1 MQNPTTRHRWLTL
14 DEGVVAVLAA
24 ALAIFLIVFAAG
36 CTGAPTAPTPDIVG
50 SLVAGAPAGNG
61 ETAESAASGELL
73 RVRIPPPATNLSHPV
88 LTLTVTP
95 DGARDRVRASI
106 GGIVGVS
113 FYPGSGE
120 KMPPNPL
127 NGHGGQSIT
136 VRCDRTASWVNGRPR
151 IRTLPAGQ
159 RRRGDGVDVRVWVEH
174 NGRRLTHA
182 GNAWASDG
190 GSDYRVCAP

>member
-1 MQNPTTRHRWLTL
+1 MSKDTRQDLTAAVTL
-14 DEGVVAVLAA
+14 FAFFLAVL
-24 ALAIFLIVFAAG
+24 FLGIG
-36 CTGAPTAPTPDIVG
+36 CTDSPAAPTPAAVAVEPSRSRGATESAPSSYLGDVG
-50 SLVAGAPAGNG
+50 SIPTGISNIAP
-61 ETAESAASGELL
+61 ET
-73 RVRIPPPATNLSHPV
+73 

-95 DGARDRVRASI
+95 DGERDRVRASI

-113 FYPGSGE
+113 FYPGPQE

-136 VRCDRTASWVNGRPR
+136 VRCDRTVSWSGGRPR
-151 IRTLPAGQ
+151 VRTLPAGQ

-174 NGRRLTHA
+174 DGRRITHA

-190 GSDYRVCAP
+190 GSDYQVCAP

>member
-1 MQNPTTRHRWLTL
+1 MTKNTRQDIKAAVALAAL
-14 DEGVVAVLAA
+14 FLAVL
-24 ALAIFLIVFAAG
+24 FLGIG
-36 CTGAPTAPTPDIVG
+36 CTDSPAAPTPTAVAFDAPASVALDVPVG
-50 SLVAGAPAGNG
+50 SPMMVADGGGVHMMVQP
-61 ETAESAASGELL
+61 T
-73 RVRIPPPATNLSHPV
+73 

-95 DGARDRVRASI
+95 DGERDRVRASV

-113 FYPGSGE
+113 FYPGPNE

-136 VRCDRTASWVNGRPR
+136 VRCDRTVSWSGGRPR
-151 IRTLPAGQ
+151 VRTLPAGQ

-174 NGRRLTHA
+174 DGRRITHA

-190 GSDYRVCAP
+190 GSDYQVCAP